1 MQATSRAPKAAKAAK
16 PAARSATQPAQKTPA
31 KTFLKASGRI
41 RDEVERAIRDAEL
54 LPGEPIDEAE
64 LARKYDVS
72 RTPIREALLQLEAQG
87 LVTAMPRGGML
98 VAKMNLQQL
107 LALWE
112 LLGELEGVAVRLA
125 CQRMRPEERQA
136 LIELHEKSAA
146 VMEREDIAGW
156 QQMNLEFHELIYRA
170 TRNPYLRQ
178 EVLRIR
184 TRTGYY
190 RRHAYA
196 AMGHIRTSYEQH
208 EAVIEAIRR
217 NDSEAAAAAMMAHM
231 RPAKDAAALT
241 EFIVNLP
248 GEVLAA

>member
-1 MQATSRAPKAAKAAK
+1 MQVANK
-16 PAARSATQPAQKTPA
+16 PRKV
-31 KTFLKASGRI
+31 FLKASDRI
-41 RDEVERAIRDAEL
+41 RSEIERAIRDGEL
-54 LPGEPIDEAE
+54 LPGDPIDEAE
-64 LARKYDVS
+64 LARKHDVS

-87 LVTAMPRGGML
+87 LVNSMPRSGML

-125 CQRMRPEERQA
+125 CQRMTPEEKQA
-136 LIELHEKSAA
+136 LISHHERSANIVA
-146 VMEREDIAGW
+146 ANDFAGW
-156 QQMNLEFHELIYRA
+156 QQSNLEFHELIYKG

-190 RRHAYA
+190 RRHAFA
-196 AMGHIRTSYEQH
+196 ASGHVRSSFAQH
-208 EAVIEAIRR
+208 AAVIEAIRQ
-217 NDSEAAAAAMMAHM
+217 DDCAAAAAAMISHM
-231 RPAKDAAALT
+231 RPAQDAKELT

-248 GEVLAA
+248 GDVLAP

>member
-1 MQATSRAPKAAKAAK
+1 LQALSKPKKV
-16 PAARSATQPAQKTPA
+16 
-31 KTFLKASGRI
+31 FLKASERI
-41 RDEVERAIRDAEL
+41 RGEIERAIRDAEM

-64 LARKYDVS
+64 LARRHEVS

-87 LVTAMPRGGML
+87 LVTSMPRSGML
-98 VAKMNLQQL
+98 VAKMTLQQL

-125 CQRMRPEERQA
+125 CQRMTADEKTA
-136 LIELHEKSAA
+136 LIQLHERSAA
-146 VMEREDIAGW
+146 TVEAEDLAGW
-156 QQMNLEFHELIYRA
+156 QQCNLEFHELIYRG

-190 RRHAYA
+190 RRHAFA
-196 AMGHIRTSYEQH
+196 AMGHVKTSFAQH
-208 EAVIEAIRR
+208 AAVIEAVRR
-217 NDSEAAAAAMMAHM
+217 DDCEAAAAAMIAHM
-231 RPAKDAAALT
+231 RPAQDAKALT

-248 GEVLAA
+248 GEVLAT

>member
-1 MQATSRAPKAAKAAK
+1 M
-16 PAARSATQPAQKTPA
+16 
-31 KTFLKASGRI
+31 KASDRI
-41 RDEVERAIRDAEL
+41 RSEIERAIRDAEL

-64 LARKYDVS
+64 LARKHSVS

-87 LVTAMPRGGML
+87 LVTSMPRSGML

-125 CQRMRPEERQA
+125 CQRMSADERQA
-136 LIELHEKSAA
+136 LIEHHERSATIVA
-146 VMEREDIAGW
+146 QEDIAGW
-156 QQMNLEFHELIYRA
+156 QQSNLDFHELIYKG

-190 RRHAYA
+190 RRHAFA
-196 AMGHIRTSYEQH
+196 AMGHIKTSFEQH
-208 EAVIEAIRR
+208 AAIIAAVRA
-217 NDSEAAAAAMMAHM
+217 NDCNAAAAAMIAHM
-231 RPAKDAAALT
+231 RPAQDAKALT

-248 GEVLAA
+248 GEVLAS